1 MVPFPGTLVKQ
12 NISILYKLLQ
22 VTHISWHY
30 FFYIPDRNKF
40 LIIKQKNGMKKL
52 LLTAVVALGT
62 LTAMQAQEKEV
73 KVETN
78 VAIQDPTNAMQEEV
92 VQEDAKL
99 LAKAEATPQAFKEIK
114 VSELPAAV
122 TKAVATDFEGA
133 TVQKAYV
140 NEKKEFKLV
149 LATDVEDAKAA
160 TKTVFATKEGEW
172 IKKPKAMMKQ

>member
-1 MVPFPGTLVKQ
+1 
-12 NISILYKLLQ
+12 
-22 VTHISWHY
+22 
-30 FFYIPDRNKF
+30 
-40 LIIKQKNGMKKL
+40 MKKL

-73 KVETN
+73 EVEVETN
-78 VAIQDPTNAMQEEV
+78 VEVQDPTNAMQEEV

-99 LAKAEATPQAFKEIK
+99 LAKAEATPVAFKEIK

-122 TKAVATDFEGA
+122 TKAVATDFKGA

-149 LATDVEDAKAA
+149 LATGADDAKAA
-160 TKTVFATKEGEW
+160 TKTVFASKDGAW